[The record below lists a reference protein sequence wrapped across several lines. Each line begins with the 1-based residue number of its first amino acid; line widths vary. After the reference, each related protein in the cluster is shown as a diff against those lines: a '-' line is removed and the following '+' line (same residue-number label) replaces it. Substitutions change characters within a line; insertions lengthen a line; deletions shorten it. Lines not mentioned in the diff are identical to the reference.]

1 MLKKLIRVLKDPF
14 VKDNF
19 VSMGIFG
26 TVLLVISAFVFGV
39 ARFLGIQEPV
49 LDFALGFVSF
59 VSLIPIGIG
68 GLGILSSL
76 FDCKE

>member
-26 TVLLVISAFVFGV
+26 TVLLVISAFVFAV
-39 ARFLGIQEPV
+39 ARFLGVDEPILNV
-49 LDFALGFVSF
+49 ALGIASF
-59 VSLIPIGIG
+59 GGMITIGIG
-68 GLGILSSL
+68 GFGIFSSL
-76 FDCKE
+76 FEQKE